1 MILKSNISPPDL
13 GRFGDPKHWRDKAE
27 EARRKADDM
36 TDDVAR
42 EIMERVAEDYDWPNT
57 PNTRPS
63 CNPII
68 RDGLSFLVFGMKR
81 LHLAASAAEHPHVSD
96 SDLEEP
102 QRKRSAPSLSGTDQM
117 SGASDWGSAAK
128 GRLPAQ

>member
-42 EIMERVAEDYDWPNT
+42 EIMERVAEDYD
-57 PNTRPS
+57 
-63 CNPII
+63 
-68 RDGLSFLVFGMKR
+68 R
-81 LHLAASAAEHPHVSD
+81 LAEHAEH
-96 SDLEEP
+96 
-102 QRKRSAPSLSGTDQM
+102 
-117 SGASDWGSAAK
+117 AAK
-128 GRLPAQ
+128 LQSDH